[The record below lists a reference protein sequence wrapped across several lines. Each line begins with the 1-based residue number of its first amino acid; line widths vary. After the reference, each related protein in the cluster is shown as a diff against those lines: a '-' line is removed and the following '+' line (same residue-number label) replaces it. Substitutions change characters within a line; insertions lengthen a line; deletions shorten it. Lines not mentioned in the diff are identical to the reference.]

1 MRCKRLAFLSLKSI
15 FWGVIRGS
23 RGKTKRRNPFHIKG
37 LRRFSNH
44 SAGIG
49 IYPFLRW
56 KSQYTPAV
64 KREHLRF
71 ILKGF
76 LPFLITGWIGGSEL
90 GYTKEF
96 LGAACYFAGFSS
108 IFFRRYIRVLLR
120 DLSKMPN
127 YSCSE
132 YQLQLFHNINQG
144 YIKFI
149 LLTSYFFLTGTLIL
163 LYLP

>member
-1 MRCKRLAFLSLKSI
+1 MKLLWSSIYMQNNPGYWMFTLSIIIL
-15 FWGVIRGS
+15 
-23 RGKTKRRNPFHIKG
+23 
-37 LRRFSNH
+37 
-44 SAGIG
+44 AGIG

-132 YQLQLFHNINQG
+132 YQSGIYKVYSAYKLFFSNGNTYTTISS
-144 YIKFI
+144 
-149 LLTSYFFLTGTLIL
+149 LTSTTKK
-163 LYLP
+163 